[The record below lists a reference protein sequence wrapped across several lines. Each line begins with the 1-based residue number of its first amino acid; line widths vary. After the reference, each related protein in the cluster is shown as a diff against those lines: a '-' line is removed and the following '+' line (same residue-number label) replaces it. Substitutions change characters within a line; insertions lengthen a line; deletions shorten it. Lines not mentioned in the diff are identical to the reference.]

1 MLDVFLTPETLQN
14 CVISKPV
21 QLVAEGASLASL
33 VALWRAE
40 TEPIRR
46 CAAAILGGSL
56 ALMACWFVGYLCGM
70 TN

>member
-1 MLDVFLTPETLQN
+1 MLDTLIAPDMMWQFAL
-14 CVISKPV
+14 SKPV